1 MKIEINDHEFKDTLL
16 VGILT
21 EIKGNLQWNLS
32 DNNYF
37 MEEDRFADE
46 ELLQAVNVILK
57 NYTVQ
62 ERKDDSLSDA

>member
-21 EIKGNLQWNLS
+21 EIKGNLKWNLS
-32 DNNYF
+32 DDNYF

-62 ERKDDSLSDA
+62 ERKNEDGSK

>member
-1 MKIEINDHEFKDTLL
+1 MKIEINDHEFKDAML

-21 EIKGNLQWNLS
+21 EIKSNMEWNLN

-57 NYTVQ
+57 NYTIQ
-62 ERKDDSLSDA
+62 ERTNENGSE

>member
-1 MKIEINDHEFKDTLL
+1 MKIEINDHEFKDAML

-32 DNNYF
+32 DDNYF

-62 ERKDDSLSDA
+62 ERKDEDGSE